1 MSRSWIASCYNSS
14 DPYYSERQAGPLI
27 STYVVTSLH
36 LIANSVKQ
44 TSLYS
49 PSKDKHLELFDPEQ
63 YYLLLHPPSELTVLL
78 AYVALRVCK
87 EDTKESLDTGNEGKQ
102 VDVLYM

>member
-1 MSRSWIASCYNSS
+1 
-14 DPYYSERQAGPLI
+14 
-27 STYVVTSLH
+27 LH
-36 LIANSVKQ
+36 LIANSVKP

-49 PSKDKHLELFDPEQ
+49 PPKDKHLELFDPEQ
-63 YYLLLHPPSELTVLL
+63 YYLLFHPPSQPTVLL

-87 EDTKESLDTGNEGKQ
+87 EDTKESLDTGDEGKQ